1 MQIWQFS
8 SFVKQKKKRRRN
20 RNADG
25 NVDPEEESRRKLGG
39 IWPHNMSPMFA
50 LLAATLG
57 LFNVSRF
64 ALLSIEY
71 GGNFIV
77 QFMLLSFLFGIP
89 LLCFHACLGQFLGSN
104 VIDMW
109 RISPIFKVFFNPTQP
124 GGFPILKCQDVN
136 LILSF
141 SFFVGS
147 RHRFAHRSGHQRNL
161 QHCRSGLDVLLLP
174 WFVHSPRGSLQMVE
188 MLRTN
193 TRLLTA
199 DQLLVQSGRNHSRLL
214 PVRFN
219 RFEWMNCGSVT
230 FQKCSG
236 LAFIVM
242 DRRSFT

>member
-1 MQIWQFS
+1 MDN
-8 SFVKQKKKRRRN
+8 RRN

-109 RISPIFKVFFNPTQP
+109 RISPIFKVISLFFKIDTNSYNIT
-124 GGFPILKCQDVN
+124 N
-136 LILSF
+136 ALISVV
-141 SFFVGS
+141 SISGS
-147 RHRFAHRSGHQRNL
+147 WHRSAHWPGHQRHL
-161 QHCRSGLDVLLLP
+161 QHRRRGLDVLLLP
-174 WFVHSPRGSLQMVE
+174 RFLHRPGGSLQMVKV
-188 MLRTN
+188 LRAN
-193 TRLLTA
+193 SRLLPTH
-199 DQLLVQSGRNHSRLL
+199 QLLVQPRRNHSRLL
-214 PVRFN
+214 PVRHELTFLFKFFFPKL
-219 RFEWMNCGSVT
+219 RFRHLTQGREPPH
-230 FQKCSG
+230 
-236 LAFIVM
+236 I
-242 DRRSFT
+242 

>member
-1 MQIWQFS
+1 M
-8 SFVKQKKKRRRN
+8 KNRRN

-109 RISPIFKVFFNPTQP
+109 RISPIFKV
-124 GGFPILKCQDVN
+124 PIHLK
-136 LILSF
+136 
-141 SFFVGS
+141 
-147 RHRFAHRSGHQRNL
+147 
-161 QHCRSGLDVLLLP
+161 
-174 WFVHSPRGSLQMVE
+174 
-188 MLRTN
+188 
-193 TRLLTA
+193 
-199 DQLLVQSGRNHSRLL
+199 
-214 PVRFN
+214 
-219 RFEWMNCGSVT
+219 
-230 FQKCSG
+230 
-236 LAFIVM
+236 
-242 DRRSFT
+242 